1 VKRRKFITLLGGAAV
16 AWPLAA
22 RAQQRERMRRIGV
35 LSSVGADDQV
45 NKVRLA
51 AFQQRLQQ
59 LGWTDGHDVR
69 IDYRF
74 PAGNLQD
81 FRKYAAELVALA
93 PDVILALGRAL
104 QEVLEATRTVPIV
117 FVFAADPV
125 GSGFVESLSRPGG
138 NATGFLVFEYDLSAK
153 WLELLK
159 EIAPGTTRA
168 LVLRDPTAVA
178 GIGQFAVIQ
187 SVAPGGNA
195 TGVTSLFGG
204 LAAKQVGLLRDL
216 VPTAT
221 LIGFLVNPCNPITE
235 RNVRDALD
243 AAQKIGQKIEIV
255 HASSEAEIDAAFDT
269 LRRMRVSALLVQPD
283 AFLNNKRIVAL
294 AARDALPAMYQAR
307 ELVAAGGLMS
317 YGSSLADMY
326 RLMGVY
332 AGKVLTGAKPAE
344 MPVLQPI
351 KFEMAINLQTAKA
364 LGLKLSDNLLSLA
377 DEVIE

>member
-1 VKRRKFITLLGGAAV
+1 MSGMGRREFVALLGGAAT
-16 AWPLAA
+16 AWPIVARGQQSSIPAIGFINGSSATAYAAYVQAFIRGLAETSHTVGENVA
-22 RAQQRERMRRIGV
+22 LEYRWAEGHYDRIPAMVDDLVRRRVAVLAPNTPAAHAAKRA
-35 LSSVGADDQV
+35 
-45 NKVRLA
+45 
-51 AFQQRLQQ
+51 
-59 LGWTDGHDVR
+59 
-69 IDYRF
+69 
-74 PAGNLQD
+74 AGNIPVVFFTGED
-81 FRKYAAELVALA
+81 PVASGLVA
-93 PDVILALGRAL
+93 
-104 QEVLEATRTVPIV
+104 
-117 FVFAADPV
+117 
-125 GSGFVESLSRPGG
+125 SLNR
-138 NATGFLVFEYDLSAK
+138 
-153 WLELLK
+153 
-159 EIAPGTTRA
+159 
-168 LVLRDPTAVA
+168 
-178 GIGQFAVIQ
+178 
-187 SVAPGGNA
+187 PGGNA

-221 LIGFLVNPCNPITE
+221 LIGFLVNPRNPITE

-255 HASSEAEIDAAFDT
+255 HASSEAEIDAGFDT
-269 LRRMRVSALLVQPD
+269 LRRMRASALLVQPD
-283 AFLNNKRIVAL
+283 AFLNNRRIVAL

-326 RLMGVY
+326 RQMGVY
-332 AGKVLTGAKPAE
+332 AGKVLKGAKPAE